1 MSEHRHPKYSTIF
14 LWALIV
20 FCTYI
25 LSYREEKLANDI
37 NDVKRQQIDMRIEIE
52 SNPLQ
57 YQIRDLQRQI
67 NSQDKEITA
76 LKQDVEALKRNE

>member
-1 MSEHRHPKYSTIF
+1 MIEHHRPNYSNII
-14 LWALIV
+14 LWVLIML
-20 FCTYI
+20 CAYI
-25 LSYREEKLANDI
+25 LNYREDNMNKDI
-37 NDVKRQQIDMRIEIE
+37 ADIKRQQTDIRIEVE

-67 NSQDKEITA
+67 NTQDKEIGA